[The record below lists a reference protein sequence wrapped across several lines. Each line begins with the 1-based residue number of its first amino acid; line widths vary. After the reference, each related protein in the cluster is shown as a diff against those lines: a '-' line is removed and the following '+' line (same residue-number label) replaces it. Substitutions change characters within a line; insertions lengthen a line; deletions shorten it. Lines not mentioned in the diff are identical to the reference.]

1 MREYTIDEQG
11 HTIGCM
17 LRPRLF
23 QNGAKF
29 AACVVLH
36 PQDKHLIMKVDAD
49 DEYQCIMDAI
59 YSANKDL
66 DQMIR
71 EVDTFITHS
80 SLATEM
86 DVFEEMQIND

>member
-1 MREYTIDEQG
+1 VKSIITKKEMREYKIDEQG

-23 QNGAKF
+23 KNGAKF
-29 AACVVLH
+29 AACVVVH
-36 PQDKHLIMKVDAD
+36 PQDKHLVMKVEAD
-49 DEYQCIMDAI
+49 DEYQCVMDAI

-71 EVDTFITHS
+71 EVDTFIAHS
-80 SLATEM
+80 TVEM
-86 DVFEEMQIND
+86 DIE

>member
-23 QNGAKF
+23 ENGATF

-36 PQDKHLIMKVDAD
+36 PQDKHLVMKVEAADAD
-49 DEYQCIMDAI
+49 QCVINAI
-59 YSANKDL
+59 YAATKDL

-71 EVDTFITHS
+71 EVDTFITHN
-80 SLATEM
+80 SLTTEM
-86 DVFEEMQIND
+86 DVE

>member
-1 MREYTIDEQG
+1 MREYIIDEQS

-23 QNGAKF
+23 ENGATF

-36 PQDKHLIMKVDAD
+36 PQDKHLVIKVEAD
-49 DEYQCIMDAI
+49 DVNQCVMDAI
-59 YSANKDL
+59 YAATKDL

-71 EVDTFITHS
+71 EVDTYIAHNSVT
-80 SLATEM
+80 TEM
-86 DVFEEMQIND
+86 DVVE